1 MTKNDKIISLSAPM
15 PKPQI
20 ILNQRQMAILEELR
34 ERKICWV
41 RDLKTKFDASGA
53 TLHRDLE
60 RLEGSGLV
68 TRGHGSVV
76 LTEFKKPE
84 HFIGSRLAKNV
95 AEKQE
100 IADKAVRFI
109 ENEMSIFLDH
119 SSTCAYLAKAIAKKE
134 FRHLVLVTNS
144 LVVAGELEDKNSIDL
159 ILTGGNLEHSWSSTM
174 GASALED
181 ISEFNFDQAFISCG
195 MVSLDRGARTNYSF
209 VAEITKKA
217 CESAL
222 ETNLLVDSSKFIKAG
237 AYLIRKA
244 STLTRIITDK
254 NIDPIIVKAFKKAK
268 VNLVI

>member
-1 MTKNDKIISLSAPM
+1 M

-20 ILNQRQMAILEELR
+20 VLNHRQKAILDELR
-34 ERKICWV
+34 LRKVCWV

-60 RLEGSGLV
+60 KLEESGLV
-68 TRGHGSVV
+68 RRGHGSVV
-76 LTEFKKPE
+76 LTEYKKPE

-100 IADKAVRFI
+100 IADKAIRFI

-119 SSTCAYLAKAIAKKE
+119 SSTCAYLAKAISKKD

-144 LVVAGELEDKNSIDL
+144 LIVAEELEGKHSIDL
-159 ILTGGNLEHSWSSTM
+159 ILTGGSLEHSWSSTM
-174 GASALED
+174 GANALD
-181 ISEFNFDQAFISCG
+181 TISKFNFDQAFISCG
-195 MVSLDRGARTNYSF
+195 MISLDRGARTNYSL

-222 ETNLLVDSSKFIKAG
+222 ETSLLVDSSKFIKAG

-254 NIDPIIVKAFKKAK
+254 NIDPTIVKAFRKAEISLI
-268 VNLVI
+268 V